1 MFISSLATTIH
12 RTQSFISHSKA
23 FSLAISSK
31 QLLVRKNQLVG
42 PSQLLRVNMS
52 SSSSDVNNEPIIDI
66 ASNLQYVNEK
76 ITNCVQECN
85 RPEGSVKL
93 VAVSKT
99 KPIELLMDAY
109 NVSYFL
115 SSYIFAEI

>member
-1 MFISSLATTIH
+1 MLISSLAITIH

-23 FSLAISSK
+23 FTSAIPSK
-31 QLLVRKNQLVG
+31 QLLVPKKQVG
-42 PSQLLRVNMS
+42 LSQLLLVNMS
-52 SSSSDVNNEPIIDI
+52 SSSSDANNEPIIDI

-76 ITNCVQECN
+76 VTNCVQECN

-109 NVSYFL
+109 NVSFYFIL
-115 SSYIFAEI
+115 TKV